1 MPRACLKGVVMALEP
16 EKFTYKPLQEPMDF
30 RLLELV
36 AGEQDETLRCSLI
49 HSSLTSHPHYQAV
62 SYTWGT
68 PGLVQEIELDGVA
81 HYIQKN
87 LYDFLKQLRLNYAGV
102 PLWVDA
108 ICINQND
115 TLEKNIQVP
124 LMGLIYSHAKSVLIW
139 LGPHA
144 DGSEKYFDF
153 CNRISSESQSLNSYR
168 SRLRERVESDAT
180 DHISAAIAFLQRRTY
195 WTRTWIIQEIA
206 LASDIHVFCGDQFS
220 HWSNF
225 IHSMPEH
232 DINDQGIGMR
242 DPTHK
247 LGKLS
252 KLRIIATRL
261 TLRQLLFQCHMSR
274 CSDPRD
280 LVYGLLNVAMDTKD
294 RPSSIVVDYSSSL
307 ENLFLQSM
315 TCCSL
320 SQTGY
325 DGISCLQFCD
335 TLSIRLEADLGRAI
349 ACAKEII
356 NSNPTSDLAEKLAS
370 RSYFAKLTRFGRYT
384 TQPSAAN
391 GNSQQNPE
399 SSQTE
404 HKTQQPLTQYT
415 VQEIPG
421 RTTLHHMWSFD
432 IPEANDTIFILN
444 FESPTVP
451 SQRLAC
457 VCRPIHHNVDDYGLL
472 PYSVVGLG
480 VIPHQF
486 KDDKEGER
494 ELEMQATLAF
504 LRSDLHSLHGQVLSD
519 SIPGYGLEVGLLELI
534 SLCMFARVAGSFVP
548 WSIDDMTTAE
558 HWQWS

>member
-1 MPRACLKGVVMALEP
+1 MPRSYSEAFIMAFKP
-16 EKFTYKPLQEPMDF
+16 ETFTYQPLQDPMDF
-30 RLLELV
+30 RLLKLL
-36 AGEQDETLRCSLI
+36 AGAQDENLDCSLT
-49 HSSLTSHPHYQAV
+49 HSSLTSHPNYQAV
-62 SYTWGT
+62 SYTWGA
-68 PGLVQEIELDGVA
+68 PGLVREIKLDGAA
-81 HYIQKN
+81 HSIQKN
-87 LYDFLKQLRLNYAGV
+87 LFDFLHQLRLTYAGV
-102 PLWVDA
+102 SLWVDA

-144 DGSEKYFDF
+144 DGSEEYFDS
-153 CNRISSESQSLNSYR
+153 CNRISSESPSFTSYR
-168 SRLRERVESDAT
+168 LGLREKAEPDAQN
-180 DHISAAIAFLQRRTY
+180 HVPAAIASLQRRTY

-206 LASDIHVFCGDQFS
+206 LASDIHVFCGDQSS
-220 HWSNF
+220 HWFNF

-232 DINDQGIGMR
+232 DIGDQRIGMR
-242 DPTHK
+242 NPTHT
-247 LGKLS
+247 LGKLRN
-252 KLRIIATRL
+252 LCNIATRL

-280 LVYGLLNVAMDTKD
+280 LIYGLVNVAMDTKD

-325 DGISCLQFCD
+325 DGISCLQLCD
-335 TLSIRLEADLGRAI
+335 TLSIRLEADLGRVI
-349 ACAKEII
+349 ACAKEILKSRPMSELT
-356 NSNPTSDLAEKLAS
+356 NKLTS

-384 TQPSAAN
+384 PQPPVVN
-391 GNSQQNPE
+391 ENPQQNSV
-399 SSQTE
+399 SSQTGNE
-404 HKTQQPLTQYT
+404 TQQLLTNYAIH
-415 VQEIPG
+415 ELPG
-421 RTTLHHMWSFD
+421 RTRLHHMWSFD

-444 FESPTVP
+444 FESPTIS

-457 VCRPIHHNVDDYGLL
+457 ICRPIHHDVDDYGVL
-472 PYSVVGLG
+472 PYGVVGLG

-486 KDDKEGER
+486 KDDEEAEHKLDMQPTL
-494 ELEMQATLAF
+494 EL
-504 LRSDLHSLHGQVLSD
+504 LRGDLRSLHGQVVSD

-534 SLCMFARVAGSFVP
+534 NLCMLARVTGSFVH
-548 WSIDDMTTAE
+548 WSIDEMTTAE

>member
-1 MPRACLKGVVMALEP
+1 MA
-16 EKFTYKPLQEPMDF
+16 
-30 RLLELV
+30 
-36 AGEQDETLRCSLI
+36 
-49 HSSLTSHPHYQAV
+49 HS
-62 SYTWGT
+62 
-68 PGLVQEIELDGVA
+68 
-81 HYIQKN
+81 IQKN
-87 LYDFLKQLRLNYAGV
+87 LFDFLKQLRLTYAGV

-124 LMGLIYSHAKSVLIW
+124 LMGLIYSHAKSVLTW

-144 DGSEKYFDF
+144 DGSEEYFDF
-153 CNRISSESQSLNSYR
+153 CNRISSDSQSFNSYR

-180 DHISAAIAFLQRRTY
+180 DHTSAAIASLQRRTY

-206 LASDIHVFCGDQFS
+206 LASDIRVFCGDRFS

-225 IHSMPEH
+225 IYSMPEH
-232 DINDQGIGMR
+232 DIDDQEIGMR
-242 DPTHK
+242 NPTHT
-247 LGKLS
+247 LGKMS
-252 KLRIIATRL
+252 KLRIVATRL

-294 RPSSIVVDYSSSL
+294 RPGSIVVDYSSSL
-307 ENLFLQSM
+307 EKLFLQSM

-335 TLSIRLEADLGRAI
+335 TLSIRLEVDLGRAI
-349 ACAKEII
+349 VCAKEILK
-356 NSNPTSDLAEKLAS
+356 SCPTSDLAENLTS

-384 TQPSAAN
+384 TQPPAEN
-391 GNSQQNPE
+391 GNSQQNPA

-404 HKTQQPLTQYT
+404 DKTQQPFTQYT
-415 VQEIPG
+415 VHEIPG
-421 RTTLHHMWSFD
+421 KTTLHHMRSFD
-432 IPEANDTIFILN
+432 TPDANDTIFVLN
-444 FESPTVP
+444 FESPTIP

-457 VCRPIHHNVDDYGLL
+457 VCRPIHHDVDDYGVL
-472 PYSVVGLG
+472 PYGVVGLG
-480 VIPHQF
+480 VIPHKF
-486 KDDKEGER
+486 NDDKEGER
-494 ELEMQATLAF
+494 ELDMQAILGL
-504 LRSDLHSLHGQVLSD
+504 LRSDLHTLHGQVVSD
-519 SIPGYGLEVGLLELI
+519 SIPGYGLEVGLLELMG
-534 SLCMFARVAGSFVP
+534 LCMFARVAGLFVH